1 MLGKG
6 VSSARTDVIAA
17 PAISKPNNIDP
28 QRFLMMTPGADD
40 RHGARGSRSDRRGNL
55 PDDRRHGEVAGFA
68 VLAAY
73 SLVDDGCGG
82 SGGSDLLRR
91 PGGEASG
98 GRWGVCLLEGG
109 LRALGG
115 LPLRLAID
123 AGHRSWHHGRHR
135 GWSGALR
142 E

>member
-1 MLGKG
+1 MVEHSSSTETPYHEPALSRQLGLTTATALVVAG
-6 VSSARTDVIAA
+6 
-17 PAISKPNNIDP
+17 
-28 QRFLMMTPGADD
+28 
-40 RHGARGSRSDRRGNL
+40 DRRGNL

-73 SLVDDGCGG
+73 SLVDDGCDG

-109 LRALGG
+109 QARIRWWG
-115 LPLRLAID
+115 L
-123 AGHRSWHHGRHR
+123 
-135 GWSGALR
+135 
-142 E
+142 